1 MEANLQAYEKDMI
14 RELRQAG
21 VLVSDTQSV
30 VGGLGFLFPGHGTH
44 SSTMFDT
51 YLKGSSSAGK
61 LIEMADEVVNERC
74 GYRLTDAVRGNARF
88 PIEHP
93 CVTQPAI
100 FTAALGGA
108 LMAEEYSLHPSL
120 LVGHSLGC
128 SDCGD
133 GPSNGH

>member
-74 GYRLTDAVRGNARF
+74 GYRLTDAVRGTFSNRASLCDSAGDLHRRF
-88 PIEHP
+88 RWGSDGGG
-93 CVTQPAI
+93 VL
-100 FTAALGGA
+100 AASQSSRGA
-108 LMAEEYSLHPSL
+108 QSW
-120 LVGHSLGC
+120 
-128 SDCGD
+128 
-133 GPSNGH
+133 

>member
-74 GYRLTDAVRGNARF
+74 GYRLTDAVLRWGSDGGGVLAASQSSRGA
-88 PIEHP
+88 
-93 CVTQPAI
+93 Q
-100 FTAALGGA
+100 
-108 LMAEEYSLHPSL
+108 SW
-120 LVGHSLGC
+120 
-128 SDCGD
+128 
-133 GPSNGH
+133 

>member
-74 GYRLTDAVRGNARF
+74 GYRLTDAVRGNAVF
-88 PIEHP
+88 QSSIP
-93 CVTQPAI
+93 V
-100 FTAALGGA
+100 
-108 LMAEEYSLHPSL
+108 
-120 LVGHSLGC
+120 
-128 SDCGD
+128 
-133 GPSNGH
+133 